1 MGCRQVA
8 NLVPVSLS
16 ERDRAILDF
25 ERSWWAEG
33 GVKETAI
40 QERFELS
47 ASRYY
52 ELLGQLMDDP
62 DAMTHDPLLVRRL
75 RRLRDARQRAR
86 STSASATD
94 ERAARR

>member
-1 MGCRQVA
+1 MGCRLVS

-62 DAMTHDPLLVRRL
+62 DALAHDPLLVRRL
-75 RRLRDARQRAR
+75 RRLRDARQKARAT
-86 STSASATD
+86 TSG

>member
-1 MGCRQVA
+1 MGCRPVS
-8 NLVPVSLS
+8 NLGVVSLS

-47 ASRYY
+47 ATRYY

-62 DAMTHDPLLVRRL
+62 DALAHDPLLVRRL
-75 RRLRDARQRAR
+75 RRLRDARQKARA
-86 STSASATD
+86 TTGG

>member
-1 MGCRQVA
+1 MGCRQVT
-8 NLVPVSLS
+8 NLVPVPLS
-16 ERDRAILDF
+16 ERDRSVLDF
-25 ERSWWAEG
+25 ERSWWTEG

-62 DAMTHDPLLVRRL
+62 DAMAHDPLLVRRL

-86 STSASATD
+86 ATAGGS
-94 ERAARR
+94 RAVRP

>member
-1 MGCRQVA
+1 MGCRHLA
-8 NLVPVSLS
+8 NLLPVSLS
-16 ERDRAILDF
+16 ERDRSVLDF
-25 ERSWWAEG
+25 ERSWWTEG

-62 DAMTHDPLLVRRL
+62 DAMAHDPLLVRRL
-75 RRLRDARQRAR
+75 RRLRDARQKARA
-86 STSASATD
+86 TASGSQ
-94 ERAARR
+94 AARR